1 MQDIIQNKIDKN
13 SKIAVLCGGLSS
25 EAEVSRRSGK
35 GCFEALQRLGY
46 KNAEILEVDENIAQ
60 KLKEGNYDYA
70 YNALHGKYGED
81 GCIQGVLEILQIPY
95 TGCGVMS
102 SAICMNKEYTKRIL
116 ATNPDIPLA
125 KSVFVRKGE
134 DVKSMTA
141 GLIYPVFTKPVSEG
155 SSFGMTKVN
164 TPEELEPAYQA
175 AIKYNDDVLIE
186 EFIQGAFV
194 TVGVLEKDGKNFATE
209 ILEIRPKNEWYDF
222 ESKYTPGMSEFVL
235 PAELSTELTAKVKEI
250 AVKAHETAGCRGV
263 SRVDFMISK
272 EGIPYVIEINTSPG
286 MTSTSDLPAQSKV
299 MGISYD
305 NLVQIILNG
314 AGLNK

>member
-1 MQDIIQNKIDKN
+1 MQDTIQSKIDKN

-35 GCFEALQRLGY
+35 GCFDALQRLGF
-46 KNAEILEVDENIAQ
+46 KNAELVEVDKDIAQ
-60 KLKEGNYDYA
+60 KLKDGKYDYA

-116 ATNPDIPLA
+116 ATNPEIPLA

-134 DVKSMTA
+134 DIKEMTKD
-141 GLIYPVFTKPVSEG
+141 LKYPVFTKPVSEG

-164 TPEELEPAYQA
+164 TPDELEDAYNA

-186 EFIQGAFV
+186 EFISGAFV
-194 TVGVLEKDGKNFATE
+194 TVGVLEKDGKNIPTE

-235 PAELSTELTAKVKEI
+235 PAELDEEMTKKVKHI
-250 AVKAHETAGCRGV
+250 AVLAHETAGCRGL

-272 EGIPYVIEINTSPG
+272 DGIPYVIEINTSPG
-286 MTSTSDLPAQSKV
+286 MTATSDLPAQSKV

-305 NLVQIILNG
+305 NLVQIIMNG